1 MTLNAETGL
10 YTWTADSVALTG
22 NFGFKVVGNHNWD
35 YCWPEGYDNNWI
47 VNIAEEGLYNLVITF
62 NAETKEIN
70 CVPTKLGGEEPPVV
84 EITSYTVVGP
94 EAVFGSEWDITDT
107 NNDMVLDP
115 ETGLYTWTADSVALT
130 GNFGFKIVGN
140 HDYSVY
146 ENPMGYDN
154 NWIVNIAEE
163 GLYNLVIT
171 LNAETHEINCVPTK
185 LGGEEPPVEMV
196 YTVAGPQAIFG
207 SDWDATDTNNDM
219 ILENGIYTWT
229 KENVELAAGSFGF
242 KVVGNHDWANEWPI
256 GFDNNWIKYVDE
268 AGIYTI
274 EITYDPEAADSLKI
288 TCVIT
293 KTGEIEPQHYTG
305 DVYILGDVN
314 DNGGWFTNK
323 GVKMTRDDENYLY
336 TATITTTGEAYV
348 DPETNIGYSYFS
360 FTKQLVDSAA
370 DWEGIAP
377 YRFGAVS
384 DGDFWVTDETLGI
397 DIALVNNGATFKIP
411 AGEWNLTLSVDNMT
425 LQIEKAE
432 SDFIRGDVDKDG
444 FVKISDVTALINYLL
459 SGNAEGIDLRAADC
473 DQDTFI
479 RINDVTTLINYLLSG
494 KWE

>member
-1 MTLNAETGL
+1 MTL
-10 YTWTADSVALTG
+10 
-22 NFGFKVVGNHNWD
+22 
-35 YCWPEGYDNNWI
+35 
-47 VNIAEEGLYNLVITF
+47 VNGV
-62 NAETKEIN
+62 
-70 CVPTKLGGEEPPVV
+70 
-84 EITSYTVVGP
+84 
-94 EAVFGSEWDITDT
+94 
-107 NNDMVLDP
+107 
-115 ETGLYTWTADSVALT
+115 
-130 GNFGFKIVGN
+130 
-140 HDYSVY
+140 
-146 ENPMGYDN
+146 
-154 NWIVNIAEE
+154 
-163 GLYNLVIT
+163 
-171 LNAETHEINCVPTK
+171 
-185 LGGEEPPVEMV
+185 
-196 YTVAGPQAIFG
+196 
-207 SDWDATDTNNDM
+207 
-219 ILENGIYTWT
+219 YTWT

-274 EITYDPEAADSLKI
+274 DITYDPEAVDSLKI

-360 FTKQLVDSAA
+360 FTKQLADSAA
-370 DWEGIAP
+370 DWDAIAP

-397 DIALVNNGATFKIP
+397 NISLANNGASFKIP

-425 LQIEKAE
+425 LKIEKAE
-432 SDFIRGDVDKDG
+432 PAFIRGDVDMDG

-459 SGNAEGIDLRAADC
+459 SGNAEGISLKAADC
-473 DQDTFI
+473 DQDNLI
-479 RINDVTTLINYLLSG
+479 RINDVTTLINFLLSG
-494 KWE
+494 NWD